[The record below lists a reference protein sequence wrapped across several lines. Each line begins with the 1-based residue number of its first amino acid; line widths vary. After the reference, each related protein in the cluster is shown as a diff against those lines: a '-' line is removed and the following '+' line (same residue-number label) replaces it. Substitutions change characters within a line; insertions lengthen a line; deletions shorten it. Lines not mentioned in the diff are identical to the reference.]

1 MKSLIPLMTCGVSAL
16 FLTAHAPDVS
26 AQASD
31 LAETACMSAVNDNY
45 GGNVRNLD
53 IVSSEFSQANSVVVI
68 NADGEHWRCLVSNDG
83 NVEEL
88 TVQESHGSSG
98 SGNSSSG
105 GSFDLSGRAMGH
117 CKLINVQ
124 AGRQLYNGR
133 CSITETSSKYSS
145 TIFEIKMG
153 SAESFMFATSD
164 GRNWMSGPE
173 RVRFE
178 DRGHTGIFRWG
189 NFRLEVDDS

>member
-1 MKSLIPLMTCGVSAL
+1 MKILIPLMTCGVSAL

-133 CSITETSSKYSS
+133 CSHHRDLQQVLKHD
-145 TIFEIKMG
+145 FRNQ
-153 SAESFMFATSD
+153 D
-164 GRNWMSGPE
+164 GVGTKLYVCHLGREELDVGA
-173 RVRFE
+173 
-178 DRGHTGIFRWG
+178 
-189 NFRLEVDDS
+189 